1 MNTDKVNSIVA
12 FLRPLISAHRSASAN
27 VPFVLGFSGPQGCG
41 KSTLVAELS
50 AALRQAPFNY
60 SVIELSLD
68 DLYLTHRDQET
79 LGTQNPNNKLY
90 QHRGEPGTHDV
101 ALGEKTLKSL
111 VQNKTTPVP
120 RYDKSRHSG
129 QGDRVPE
136 DEWPVM
142 QPTFDVVLFEG
153 WCAGFRAISEDQL
166 EELYAESTS
175 LTRVEGDDNSS
186 APPVDAANLEAAS
199 ITELHTPVPLTLAH
213 HQFSDLQQVNHE
225 LAKLAKLWRY
235 FDAFVHLDSLD
246 INFTYKWRLQQEHAL
261 IAKRGSG
268 MTDEQVK
275 RFIDGYMPA
284 YEMYIPGL
292 REQTLLTRPNRQL
305 RLVLD
310 ENRQVKFERVK

>member
-1 MNTDKVNSIVA
+1 MNADKVNSIA
-12 FLRPLISAHRSASAN
+12 TFLRPLISAHRSASAN

-60 SVIELSLD
+60 KVIELSLD
-68 DLYLTHRDQET
+68 DLYLTHEDQVRLSEEF
-79 LGTQNPNNKLY
+79 PNNRLY
-90 QHRGEPGTHDV
+90 SHRGEPGTHDV
-101 ALGEKTLKSL
+101 ALGDKTLKSL

-120 RYDKSRHSG
+120 RYDKSKFAG

-136 DEWPVM
+136 ADWPVM
-142 QPTFDVVLFEG
+142 TPPFDVVLFEG
-153 WCAGFRAISEDQL
+153 WCAGFRAISIDEL
-166 EELYAESTS
+166 EALYAQSTS
-175 LTRVEGDDNSS
+175 LARDETDPEAAPAVDPVNLEVSDISELK
-186 APPVDAANLEAAS
+186 PPVP
-199 ITELHTPVPLTLAH
+199 TTLAH

-225 LAKLAKLWRY
+225 LNKLQALWKY

-261 IAKRGSG
+261 IQKRGSG
-268 MTDEQVK
+268 MTDQQVK
-275 RFIDGYMPA
+275 KFIDGYMPA

-310 ENRQVKFERVK
+310 EERRVKFERIK